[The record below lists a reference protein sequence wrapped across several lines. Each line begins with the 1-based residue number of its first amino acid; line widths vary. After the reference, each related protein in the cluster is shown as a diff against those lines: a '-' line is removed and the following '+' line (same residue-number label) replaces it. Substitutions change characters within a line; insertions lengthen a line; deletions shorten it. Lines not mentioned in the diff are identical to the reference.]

1 MLRRTRRKS
10 TKGVGIKKAERIY
23 GFIFALPAIVFFAVF
38 YFLPI
43 IKTLQ
48 ISFYRWDF
56 LSPPAFEGLRN
67 YVVLLKSSEFHNSLW
82 KSFYYAFGTTIP
94 IWFIALG
101 LAVLFNRIT
110 STSWLYLVV
119 YYIPV
124 VVPLIVACIVW
135 QIMYHPSYGMLTLIT
150 RPLGF
155 VDIPWLT
162 SSRLAMPSI
171 ILLSIW
177 KGTPFYMV
185 IYLAGLVSIPR
196 EYTEAA
202 QIDGANKYQV
212 FRHITIPLLKPVIL
226 YVIVIS
232 IIAALQVFDPFY
244 VMTKGGP
251 GSATRVVTLFV
262 NETAF
267 QYLKVGTA
275 AAASLVFFGLVLC
288 LSLVILKFFR
298 SSWE

>member
-1 MLRRTRRKS
+1 MLKQTRRK
-10 TKGVGIKKAERIY
+10 TAKRIGVEKVEKIY

-124 VVPLIVACIVW
+124 VIPLIVACIVW

-185 IYLAGLVSIPR
+185 IYLAGLVSIPK

-212 FRHITIPLLKPVIL
+212 FLAHYGSSSKAGYSLRDCHLNHRCTPSIRPVL
-226 YVIVIS
+226 RYDQRWTRIS
-232 IIAALQVFDPFY
+232 HKSCY
-244 VMTKGGP
+244 
-251 GSATRVVTLFV
+251 
-262 NETAF
+262 
-267 QYLKVGTA
+267 
-275 AAASLVFFGLVLC
+275 SLRQRNSFSV
-288 LSLVILKFFR
+288 S
-298 SSWE
+298 